1 MPKIQWLL
9 LFLPVALLLE
19 FAQTDNLAVFI
30 TSALAIIPLAGIIGE
45 ATEVLAEK
53 TGPRIGGLLNASLG
67 NAAELIITLV
77 AISAGQMELVRASIT
92 GSILGNLLLV
102 MGLSMLAGGLKNG
115 RQTFDRRNVDTD
127 ATMTILALIAIC
139 IPSMFNSY
147 LEPNKLAVEEL
158 SLGTAGVVLVLYILF
173 IAYTLRNCH
182 TTSCSDK
189 PDDRVEHNNDNRIE
203 NKLNN
208 GVEDKHD
215 NRIED
220 KPDNK
225 ITDKLRE
232 NELRAPVWSTR
243 QALGWM
249 TFSIAGI
256 AVMSEL
262 LVGSVQAATEDLG
275 LTPFFVG
282 IIIVPIIG
290 NVAEHLVSVQ
300 AAIKNRMDLSLS
312 IALGSSLQIAL
323 FVTPVLVFVSLIM
336 GKPLTLQFNQ
346 PELIALTAASFISAL
361 VSLDGESNWL
371 EGAMLLAVYGM
382 LGLAFFFWPGGL

>member
-19 FAQTDNLAVFI
+19 FAHISDLAVFM
-30 TSALAIIPLAGIIGE
+30 TSALAIVPLAGILGE

-102 MGLSMLAGGLKNG
+102 MGFSMLAGGLKNG

-127 ATMTILALIAIC
+127 ATMTILALIAIS
-139 IPSMFNSY
+139 IPSLFNNY
-147 LEPNKLAVEEL
+147 IEPNSLAVEEL
-158 SLGTAGVVLVLYILF
+158 SLATAGVILVLYVLF
-173 IAYTLRNCH
+173 IIYTLKNCH
-182 TTSCSDK
+182 SNPCEER
-189 PDDRVEHNNDNRIE
+189 PAGMEV
-203 NKLNN
+203 
-208 GVEDKHD
+208 
-215 NRIED
+215 
-220 KPDNK
+220 
-225 ITDKLRE
+225 
-232 NELRAPVWSTR
+232 RAPRWSMR
-243 QALGWM
+243 KALGLM
-249 TFSIAGI
+249 TLSMAGL
-256 AVMSEL
+256 ALMSEL
-262 LVGSVQAATEDLG
+262 LVGSVQAATDHLG

-300 AAIKNRMDLSLS
+300 AALQNRMDLSLS
-312 IALGSSLQIAL
+312 VALGSSLQIAL
-323 FVTPVLVFVSLIM
+323 FVTPVLVFVSLMI

-346 PELIALTAASFISAL
+346 LELIALTAASFISAL

-371 EGAMLLAVYGM
+371 EGAMLLAVYSM
-382 LGLAFFFWPGGL
+382 LGLAFYFLPLSV

>member
-9 LFLPVALLLE
+9 LFLPVALLLN
-19 FAQTDNLAVFI
+19 FAHINSLAIFA

-158 SLGTAGVVLVLYILF
+158 SLGAAGVVLVLYILF
-173 IAYTLRNCH
+173 IIYTLRNCH
-182 TTSCSDK
+182 TTSCRDK
-189 PDDRVEHNNDNRIE
+189 PDNRVDD
-203 NKLNN
+203 KLS
-208 GVEDKHD
+208 D
-215 NRIED
+215 RIED
-220 KPDNK
+220 KPDDK

-232 NELRAPVWSTR
+232 NEIRTPVWSTR

-323 FVTPVLVFVSLIM
+323 FVTPVLVFISLIM

-371 EGAMLLAVYGM
+371 EGAMLLTVYGM
-382 LGLAFFFWPGGL
+382 LGLAFFFLPASL